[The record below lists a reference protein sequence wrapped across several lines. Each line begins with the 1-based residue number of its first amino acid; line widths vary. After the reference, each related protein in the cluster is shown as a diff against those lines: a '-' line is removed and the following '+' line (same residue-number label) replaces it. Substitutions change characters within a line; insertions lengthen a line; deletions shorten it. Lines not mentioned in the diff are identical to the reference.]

1 MLILA
6 KSQKKFLRSKVFR
19 QIVLL
24 YIIMSTALA
33 AARKRRAPASLASEP
48 VATQNAAQPAQSANA
63 GLTLPQVIALVDRR
77 LIALEQYV
85 KTQKEA
91 DAKHPEPVTT
101 STVESSPVI
110 DSVVDEFNSRYTI
123 LAEEIENL
131 KNIVLNLQSYTME
144 VNKTLLEERVRVLS
158 DIEQPARTLKID
170 NARVSFSTEKQIEYL
185 EDIGEFSMS
194 ESGI

>member
-1 MLILA
+1 M
-6 KSQKKFLRSKVFR
+6 RSKVFR
-19 QIVLL
+19 HIVLL

-33 AARKRRAPASLASEP
+33 AARKRRAPASLANETPAPSNP
-48 VATQNAAQPAQSANA
+48 AQSAQSANA
-63 GLTLPQVIALVDRR
+63 ALTLPQVIALVDRR

-85 KTQKEA
+85 KTKKDV
-91 DAKHPEPVTT
+91 DAQQPGKAT
-101 STVESSPVI
+101 SSVESSPVI
-110 DSVVDEFNSRYTI
+110 DSIVDEFNSRYTI

-170 NARVSFSTEKQIEYL
+170 NARTSFSTEKHIEYL

-194 ESGI
+194 QGRL

>member
-1 MLILA
+1 
-6 KSQKKFLRSKVFR
+6 
-19 QIVLL
+19 
-24 YIIMSTALA
+24 MSAALA
-33 AARKRRAPASLASEP
+33 AARKRRAPTAAVNEP
-48 VATQNAAQPAQSANA
+48 IAPQNVAPTQPATT
-63 GLTLPQVIALVDRR
+63 GLTLPQVIAVVDRR

-91 DAKHPEPVTT
+91 DAKP
-101 STVESSPVI
+101 SSQVSVSGGSI
-110 DSVVDEFNSRYTI
+110 QEMASVVEEFNSRYAI

-144 VNKTLLEERVRVLS
+144 VNKTLMEERVRVLS

-194 ESGI
+194 ESAI